1 MDEDPEFAA
10 PGRHLG
16 HGLEG
21 ADLVVAPLEV
31 HE

>member
-1 MDEDPEFAA
+1 MDEHTEFAA
-10 PGRHLG
+10 PSHDLG
-16 HGLEG
+16 HRLEG